1 MNEAQAAPR
10 AVRRDGDA
18 EVSEDMRRASEQA
31 AWGGS
36 TPPGGLTPAE
46 ASAAQDAPQ
55 PGKLPDL
62 SKLD

>member
-1 MNEAQAAPR
+1 MDEAQAAPR
-10 AVRRDGDA
+10 AVRRDGNA
-18 EVSEDMRRASEQA
+18 EVSEEMRRASEQA

-36 TPPGGLTPAE
+36 TPPEGLPAAE
-46 ASAAQDAPQ
+46 ASATQDTPQ